1 METKKQETPEE
12 KRKEIGRVK
21 ISESEDLILTL
32 VDEEKLDI
40 RIWMDKE
47 SYKGPTKRGVR
58 FYLFDGIWEKVFEV
72 LRAFN
77 QEFDKLE

>member
-1 METKKQETPEE
+1 MKTKKQETPEE

-40 RIWMDKE
+40 RIWMDTE
-47 SYKGPTKRGVR
+47 RYKGPTKRGVR
-58 FYLFDGIWEKVFEV
+58 FYLFDGIWERVFE
-72 LRAFN
+72 LLKAFN
-77 QEFDKLE
+77 DEFEELG